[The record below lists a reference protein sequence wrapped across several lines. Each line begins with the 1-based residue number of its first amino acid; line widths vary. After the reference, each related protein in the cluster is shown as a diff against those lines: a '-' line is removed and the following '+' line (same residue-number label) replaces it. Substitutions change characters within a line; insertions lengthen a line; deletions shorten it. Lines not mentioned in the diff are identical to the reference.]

1 MSSSLI
7 SQVRASWIARAEQYI
22 EEKFYVY
29 PDHIHPDR
37 LKTNPDLE
45 EVEFL
50 DEKFS
55 FIVHSGSVFL
65 RLKTT
70 CTNCGK
76 AILSDCITEYED
88 LQHFLVAERKCS
100 KCQVRWKDDSR

>member
-1 MSSSLI
+1 MSSSLS
-7 SQVRASWIARAEQYI
+7 SQVRASWKAKVEQYI
-22 EEKFYVY
+22 ETNFY
-29 PDHIHPDR
+29 IHPDR
-37 LKTNPDLE
+37 IKTNPDIE
-45 EVEFL
+45 EVELL

-88 LQHFLVAERKCS
+88 LQHFLVTERKCS

>member
-1 MSSSLI
+1 MSSSLS
-7 SQVRASWIARAEQYI
+7 SQVRASWKARVEQYI
-22 EEKFYVY
+22 ETNFY
-29 PDHIHPDR
+29 IHPDR
-37 LKTNPDLE
+37 IKTNPDQE

-55 FIVHSGSVFL
+55 FIVDGGVVYL

-76 AILSDCITEYED
+76 VIFSDSITEYED

-100 KCQVRWKDDSR
+100 GCQVQWKEQ